1 MSPLIFR
8 HTIFKE
14 RPCIPAMFLIH
25 ERKFSETHQEM
36 FRESGKGIPTLK
48 KSNCPIVTDKEQAII
63 DAIKKELPNLA
74 LVQCW
79 NHLFRDVRLWLKR
92 HGAPSTDVA
101 VYLDDVWKLF
111 QSSSEV
117 DYDELLVRFRPAWDP
132 TFEQYY
138 LKQIHPDV
146 GKYIGRWVLEKLH
159 VYNPFSGV
167 TNNQSEG
174 LNRVMKD
181 LQSWKE
187 APVDCMLLA
196 IYQLQ
201 AFYLNEIRRG
211 LAGVG
216 EYHLTE
222 EYATIHT
229 THAPVEYIPCSSP
242 ADIIEKIRHSASK
255 KESDSITEEAEELEQ
270 ATETKFS
277 CLSMHARAKTVLD
290 KKNISFDP
298 MLHVF
303 NVKGESGITRVVTV
317 FPRETCSCPSS
328 GGCYHI
334 QAVKLSLG
342 LKDEKKPST
351 RSLTKLRKNTRSRKD
366 KRSGRKRPRVED
378 VDKEGL
384 LISS

>member
-1 MSPLIFR
+1 M
-8 HTIFKE
+8 
-14 RPCIPAMFLIH
+14 
-25 ERKFSETHQEM
+25 
-36 FRESGKGIPTLK
+36 
-48 KSNCPIVTDKEQAII
+48 
-63 DAIKKELPNLA
+63 
-74 LVQCW
+74 
-79 NHLFRDVRLWLKR
+79 
-92 HGAPSTDVA
+92 
-101 VYLDDVWKLF
+101 
-111 QSSSEV
+111 
-117 DYDELLVRFRPAWDP
+117 
-132 TFEQYY
+132 
-138 LKQIHPDV
+138 
-146 GKYIGRWVLEKLH
+146 
-159 VYNPFSGV
+159 YNPFSGV

-181 LQSWKE
+181 LQSWKK

-201 AFYLNEIRRG
+201 AYYLNEIRRG

-222 EYATIHT
+222 DYATIHT
-229 THAPVEYIPCSSP
+229 THVPVEYIPCSSP

-255 KESDSITEEAEELEQ
+255 KESDSITEVAEELEQATKKTEVAEELEQ
-270 ATETKFS
+270 ATETTFS
-277 CLSMHARAKTVLD
+277 CLSMHAHAKTVLD

-298 MLHVF
+298 MLHIF

-334 QAVKLSLG
+334 HAVKLSLG
-342 LKDEKKPST
+342 LEDEKKPST

-384 LISS
+384 LISLS